1 MDVDELLKTLPR
13 PLQMSARAAGTA
25 QPMRSVT
32 LTEREHVDLLMN
44 WANQTR
50 CPVVPLSSKDA
61 ILRLSA
67 ISHPRNAGA
76 LIADLSHLDSIVHID
91 ANDGRAIIEPGVTFA
106 KLHRELKPHGMRP
119 FMPLLPRPGKSVLA
133 AYLDRQPTT
142 SPHDHWDSED
152 PIGGTSVVFGN
163 GESFQ
168 TGTAAV
174 PGNLQEQ
181 LKRGA
186 RQLFSVGP
194 SGTDFLRV
202 IQGSQGT
209 IGIVKWA
216 AVYCEPMPALEKAYF
231 VGSSR
236 LEDLADIAYDVLWHR
251 MGGQLWIA
259 NRHQVEIIA
268 DTVSPGALADAV
280 APEWVLYVNL
290 VAPDFR
296 PAQKLAYLTNDLKA
310 AAARRNLVLSESI
323 GALQSDVIRAHAPP
337 ENSPDYRAKS
347 GRDFASIFFLSQMD
361 KASRLLADAR
371 AGLRG
376 GGENAAGIYLQPR
389 VHGASCH
396 VEINL
401 MRSEATEP
409 RVFDERR
416 SRLIRD
422 CAKAGAYF
430 SRPYGE
436 AKDIAFSANPIVTS
450 YMREAKELFDP
461 NGILCPGRFPQI
473 DRSVTN
479 SNSGALQ

>member
-1 MDVDELLKTLPR
+1 MDELLRTLPR
-13 PLQMSARAAGTA
+13 PLQMSARAAGNA
-25 QPMRSVT
+25 QPIRSVT
-32 LTEREHVDLLMN
+32 LTEQEHVDLLMN

-61 ILRLSA
+61 IVRLGAVSDT
-67 ISHPRNAGA
+67 RNADA
-76 LIADLSHLDSIVHID
+76 LIADLSHLDAIVHID

-119 FMPLLPRPGKSVLA
+119 FTPLLPRPGKSVLA

-163 GESFQ
+163 GEPFQ

-174 PGNLQEQ
+174 PGTLQEQ

-186 RQLFSVGP
+186 RQLFSLGP

-202 IQGSQGT
+202 IQGAQGT

-216 AVYCEPMPALEKAYF
+216 AIYCEPVPALEKAYF
-231 VGSSR
+231 VGSAR
-236 LEDLADIAYDVLWHR
+236 LDDLADIAYDVLWHR

-259 NRHQVEIIA
+259 NRRQLEIIA
-268 DTVSPGALADAV
+268 NTASPGALANA
-280 APEWVLYVNL
+280 ATPEWVLYVNL
-290 VAPDFR
+290 VTPDFR
-296 PAQKLAYLTNDLKA
+296 PAQKLAYLTNDLRA
-310 AAARRNLVLSESI
+310 AAARRHLVLSESI
-323 GALQSDVIRAHAPP
+323 GALQADVISAHIPP
-337 ENSPDYRAKS
+337 DEGQDYRARS

-361 KASRLLADAR
+361 KASGLLADAR
-371 AGLRG
+371 VSLG
-376 GGENAAGIYLQPR
+376 GDEEDAPGIYLQPR
-389 VHGASCH
+389 VHGANCH

-401 MRSEATEP
+401 IRSEATEP

-416 SRLIRD
+416 SRMIRD

-461 NGILCPGRFPQI
+461 NGILCPGRFAQI
-473 DRSVTN
+473 ERNVLN
-479 SNSGALQ
+479 AIPGGLQ